1 MRASQFLNLLPFGS
15 QRRREQVLES
25 LPDGV
30 LHEDE
35 LQKVF
40 EKNTKYLTNKK
51 LTFEQVFEKKRER
64 EEEMYLEQDEI
75 EEIDEVEE
83 LEEEVSSPSSS
94 SLFTSL
100 CLAHQTIRKD
110 DPDLARLIRR
120 KLTPMIQ
127 QMVSDAPHISITE
140 RAFQLYPDW
149 RLTQKELFDIGK
161 ELKELYI
168 ERYNSMPAQKLSVFN
183 GKEKWVNYYTRDHL
197 EVIDQ
202 AIDKIKCGF

>member
-15 QRRREQVLES
+15 QRRRDQILES
-25 LPDGV
+25 LPDRV

-75 EEIDEVEE
+75 EEVDEEDEPKLVND
-83 LEEEVSSPSSS
+83 

-110 DPDLARLIRR
+110 DPDLARSIRR

-127 QMVSDAPHISITE
+127 QMVSDAPHVSITE

-168 ERYNSMPAQKLSVFN
+168 ERYNSMPVQKLSVFN

-202 AIDKIKCGF
+202 AINKVK